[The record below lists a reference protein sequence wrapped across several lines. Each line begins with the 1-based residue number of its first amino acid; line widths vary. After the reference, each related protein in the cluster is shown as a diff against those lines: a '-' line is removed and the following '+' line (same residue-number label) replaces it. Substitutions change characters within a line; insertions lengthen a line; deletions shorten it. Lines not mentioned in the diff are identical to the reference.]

1 MFGFGLH
8 TSTDVLG
15 LGLQDGDVLRVETW
29 PEGRKLAE
37 TLHSRIQE
45 ILEGR
50 PWSDLGWV
58 AVCVGP
64 GSFTGTRIGV
74 ITARTIAQSLNI
86 PAIGISAL
94 AAIAEASEAM
104 GNIAVS
110 LDARRGERFAA
121 FFHRDPE
128 HLTLL
133 QPDILV
139 EALQWTDWLSSLPK
153 ETIHMDGDS
162 ISSLPIAALMTLA
175 HRQFAHGQT
184 QSWQT
189 LEPFYGRP
197 APIHPGAL

>member
-8 TSTDVLG
+8 TSTDILG
-15 LGLQDGDVLRVETW
+15 LGLKDGEVLSVKTW

-50 PWSDLGWV
+50 PWSDLAWV
-58 AVCVGP
+58 AVCLGP
-64 GSFTGTRIGV
+64 GSFTGTRIGA
-74 ITARTIAQSLNI
+74 ITARTIAQSLKI
-86 PAIGISAL
+86 PTIGISAL
-94 AAIAEASEAM
+94 AAIAEAS
-104 GNIAVS
+104 GRLGDIAVS
-110 LDARRGERFAA
+110 LDARRGDRFAA
-121 FFHRDPE
+121 LFHRDSE

-139 EALQWTDWLSSLPK
+139 EAPQWTDWLSAFSEK
-153 ETIHMDGDS
+153 TAHIDGDS
-162 ISSLPIAALMTLA
+162 ISGLPIAALMTLA
-175 HRQFAHGQT
+175 NRQFKCGQT